1 MRSNVF
7 KASYWNYVE
16 EQNHL
21 DIHIGGLTQEKK
33 TVHII
38 VENFQPAVYVELPM
52 TVSWHP
58 GACRRLF
65 EYIKQIMKPVQLLPY
80 EECARL
86 CQKQKLHYQ
95 EKCLCLRVELPTYSA
110 GRRLAWLCRKNFTV
124 YGLGHFPMNAFR
136 VHEHNIDPLIKF
148 TSQQNLPLAGW
159 IRVVETIPEG
169 EENELPEARKYSSAD
184 IDMFCDWESVE
195 PAEFKNADP
204 PPQIMPTFFSFD
216 IECYSENPNSKLPDG
231 TMTAN
236 VVFQIACV
244 LGRFGE
250 PEASFDKVLFSLH
263 DPAPIEGT
271 HIRRCLT
278 EGQLLL
284 AFAAFIT
291 ERDPDVF
298 VGYNIYGFDWPYLL
312 QRATV
317 AGVSREFSQ
326 IGRLYGVA
334 APTKQVKWSS
344 GAYGEQEFNFPDAQ
358 GRINVDVMKEIQ
370 REYRLASYRLNA
382 VAAVFLKQSK
392 DDVTPRQIFMLYE
405 AGAQLPALCAG
416 AEKAFRREVRRILV
430 KRFTHGEVKELR
442 RSLLKAG
449 TVEERKRLVREALRI
464 VGQYCVQ
471 DTVLPVRLCERL
483 NLWTTMEAL
492 SNCMSVPLSYLH
504 SRGQQIKVLAQVYRE
519 IITRNFIVPFFS
531 KDQADGRAEERYQ
544 GATVIDAHEGHYE
557 NVALLDFLSLYPTL
571 IIAFNICYTAIVQ
584 DGDPISDDRC
594 HVLEWEDHVGCSHDP
609 KKRKKKANEI
619 LCQKKRYRFRRVQ
632 TGPEG
637 RREGEG
643 IIPALE
649 RRLLTERGKIK
660 QRLKQAKL
668 EQRSGNTDPA
678 LDVRI
683 NILDANQK
691 ALKVSANSAY
701 GAMGARTGFM
711 PLLAGAASVTAM
723 GRKLIGMAIDHIKA
737 RYPSSRLVYGDSVSS
752 DTPLL
757 IKYVGGTKDGLI
769 DITTI
774 EVLFENTNGTQ
785 KPYDQF
791 QPFDPDGERI
801 HKEKTEFDG
810 ERKFQVWSWGELEDS
825 ASVER
830 NVRRTFRAE
839 LGGKWAN
846 ITKVIRHKT
855 NKKMYRVNTHPGCV
869 DVTEDHSLLRPNGD
883 TIKPSE
889 LKVGEQLLHSFPVFT
904 GKNDSFHDFKTNAPS
919 GARNVLRTVLVSRTV
934 EEKKAFVYGFFYG
947 HGSCG
952 KYVCKSGWSWALNHQ
967 DLTAE
972 PRVVPTLLAYLEE
985 VYLDDFEYTRDTFQ
999 IVPCGGHIKKYVLEY
1014 RCQFYDKD
1022 SLKKVPRCMLNGDVN
1037 IRKAFMSGYY
1047 TADDGYKEYFSNQG
1061 KIGSQGL
1068 YYMCKSLG
1076 YSCSVQ
1082 IRKENMNIY
1091 RVNLEE
1097 AAPRSGAVQK
1107 IIELPS
1113 VTQDTF
1119 VYDIETDEGNF
1130 QCGVGEIVV
1139 KNTDSCMIRFD
1150 GASIEESF
1158 RLAHA
1163 AAATA
1168 THCIKSFVLGIPSDY
1183 TTLQQTLLCDVG
1195 VHTDELSPQDRQ
1207 YKLEYDSIP
1216 IELEFEDM
1224 FGRYLL
1230 LTQKRYAGYVIDAQG
1245 RKGKIVKK
1253 GIVLAR
1259 RDNCAFL
1266 KKVYGSML
1274 DSILDGR
1281 KKAPVLQFLFAEVE
1295 KMYTRQIRSDNFVI
1309 YLGVNSL
1316 LSYAKTD
1323 AAGRYLDEY
1332 DEPVENPPVEDP
1344 LDPRLCY
1351 PHLRQVMLALRML
1364 KRGTSVPAGSRLEFV
1379 FVVRPD
1385 AQFEGDRLE
1394 DFDFFLE
1401 SLRESNRLRIDYHHY
1416 LEKQIMKPVT
1426 ELLSVA
1432 FPSKKQVPLVPYAEL
1447 LEDDVFGSLG
1457 EYQACLVSRRSG
1469 LFAKARHVV
1478 RSARRWDFLQL
1489 HGACP
1494 AHLVYRGSKTCQCVL
1509 IYGGGNRNDIQRT
1522 KHLRVVSL
1530 CEKFVAFDIVA
1541 RLRVKAGLRRVRK
1554 RRGLPRGST
1563 EYPKD
1568 SQLVADLLNARRNF
1582 ATVVHE
1588 LNITNLNNFLQ

>member
-1 MRSNVF
+1 
-7 KASYWNYVE
+7 
-16 EQNHL
+16 
-21 DIHIGGLTQEKK
+21 
-33 TVHII
+33 
-38 VENFQPAVYVELPM
+38 
-52 TVSWHP
+52 
-58 GACRRLF
+58 
-65 EYIKQIMKPVQLLPY
+65 
-80 EECARL
+80 
-86 CQKQKLHYQ
+86 
-95 EKCLCLRVELPTYSA
+95 
-110 GRRLAWLCRKNFTV
+110 
-124 YGLGHFPMNAFR
+124 
-136 VHEHNIDPLIKF
+136 
-148 TSQQNLPLAGW
+148 
-159 IRVVETIPEG
+159 
-169 EENELPEARKYSSAD
+169 
-184 IDMFCDWESVE
+184 
-195 PAEFKNADP
+195 
-204 PPQIMPTFFSFD
+204 
-216 IECYSENPNSKLPDG
+216 
-231 TMTAN
+231 
-236 VVFQIACV
+236 
-244 LGRFGE
+244 
-250 PEASFDKVLFSLH
+250 
-263 DPAPIEGT
+263 
-271 HIRRCLT
+271 
-278 EGQLLL
+278 
-284 AFAAFIT
+284 
-291 ERDPDVF
+291 
-298 VGYNIYGFDWPYLL
+298 
-312 QRATV
+312 
-317 AGVSREFSQ
+317 
-326 IGRLYGVA
+326 
-334 APTKQVKWSS
+334 
-344 GAYGEQEFNFPDAQ
+344 
-358 GRINVDVMKEIQ
+358 
-370 REYRLASYRLNA
+370 
-382 VAAVFLKQSK
+382 
-392 DDVTPRQIFMLYE
+392 
-405 AGAQLPALCAG
+405 
-416 AEKAFRREVRRILV
+416 
-430 KRFTHGEVKELR
+430 
-442 RSLLKAG
+442 
-449 TVEERKRLVREALRI
+449 
-464 VGQYCVQ
+464 
-471 DTVLPVRLCERL
+471 
-483 NLWTTMEAL
+483 
-492 SNCMSVPLSYLH
+492 
-504 SRGQQIKVLAQVYRE
+504 
-519 IITRNFIVPFFS
+519 
-531 KDQADGRAEERYQ
+531 
-544 GATVIDAHEGHYE
+544 
-557 NVALLDFLSLYPTL
+557 
-571 IIAFNICYTAIVQ
+571 
-584 DGDPISDDRC
+584 
-594 HVLEWEDHVGCSHDP
+594 
-609 KKRKKKANEI
+609 
-619 LCQKKRYRFRRVQ
+619 
-632 TGPEG
+632 
-637 RREGEG
+637 
-643 IIPALE
+643 
-649 RRLLTERGKIK
+649 
-660 QRLKQAKL
+660 
-668 EQRSGNTDPA
+668 
-678 LDVRI
+678 
-683 NILDANQK
+683 
-691 ALKVSANSAY
+691 
-701 GAMGARTGFM
+701 
-711 PLLAGAASVTAM
+711 
-723 GRKLIGMAIDHIKA
+723 
-737 RYPSSRLVYGDSVSS
+737 
-752 DTPLL
+752 
-757 IKYVGGTKDGLI
+757 
-769 DITTI
+769 
-774 EVLFENTNGTQ
+774 
-785 KPYDQF
+785 
-791 QPFDPDGERI
+791 
-801 HKEKTEFDG
+801 
-810 ERKFQVWSWGELEDS
+810 
-825 ASVER
+825 
-830 NVRRTFRAE
+830 
-839 LGGKWAN
+839 
-846 ITKVIRHKT
+846 
-855 NKKMYRVNTHPGCV
+855 
-869 DVTEDHSLLRPNGD
+869 
-883 TIKPSE
+883 
-889 LKVGEQLLHSFPVFT
+889 
-904 GKNDSFHDFKTNAPS
+904 
-919 GARNVLRTVLVSRTV
+919 
-934 EEKKAFVYGFFYG
+934 
-947 HGSCG
+947 
-952 KYVCKSGWSWALNHQ
+952 
-967 DLTAE
+967 
-972 PRVVPTLLAYLEE
+972 
-985 VYLDDFEYTRDTFQ
+985 
-999 IVPCGGHIKKYVLEY
+999 
-1014 RCQFYDKD
+1014 
-1022 SLKKVPRCMLNGDVN
+1022 MLNGDVN

-1097 AAPRSGAVQK
+1097 AAPRSGSVKK

-1119 VYDIETDEGNF
+1119 VYDIETDEGKF

-1183 TTLQQTLLCDVG
+1183 TTLQRTLLCDVG

-1274 DSILDGR
+1274 DAILDGR

-1332 DEPVENPPVEDP
+1332 DEPIENPPVEDP

-1582 ATVVHE
+1582 ETVVHE
-1588 LNITNLNNFLQ
+1588 LNITHLNNFLQ